1 MNLKDL
7 EQKSVDELM
16 RKFSDNKD
24 ELFLQIVNADSIL
37 GLSDKEKSFYIAR
50 YKGMSDAEIAEA
62 IGMNH
67 NTVRSHQ
74 FLLRKKVLEAK
85 LTLLLWNLSMADSEK
100 KKISISKKTEKP
112 RPDERLPGLDENGHV
127 YDFFTKAQVHD
138 KLKPIHHA
146 SVIILV
152 AQRGA
157 DGVMRFLVCTKSSKM
172 LTISGMDAIGKTY
185 LDVMGGHV
193 EEQDGD
199 VAIGELLPNNAYFGA
214 AVREFLEEVNIK
226 SSKPLVLKP
235 ENLVYLYTDEG
246 DRPLYP
252 DLYNLETSQVF
263 VARLPDNIAK
273 ENTLVRDSWADS
285 YGVLHRWRFPS
296 QFLTFD
302 ELIALAGSGKDNVFL
317 MDAAQRVM
325 ERLSEDTK
333 LKEKLFEILETTEP
347 VY

>member
-16 RKFSDNKD
+16 QEFADNKD
-24 ELFLQIVNADSIL
+24 ELFIKIVNADSIL

-62 IGMNH
+62 IGMNY

-85 LTLLLWNLSMADSEK
+85 LTLLLWNLSMADSEQK
-100 KKISISKKTEKP
+100 QINVSKKIEKP
-112 RPDERLPGLDENGHV
+112 RPDERLPGLDKNGRV
-127 YDFFTKAQVHD
+127 YGFYTKAQLHD

-185 LDVMGGHV
+185 IDVMGGHV
-193 EEQDGD
+193 EELDGE
-199 VAIGELLPNNAYFGA
+199 VTIGKELPKSAYFKA
-214 AVREFLEEVNIK
+214 AVREFLEEVNVK

-252 DLYNLETSQVF
+252 DLYNHETSQVF
-263 VARLPDNIAK
+263 VARLPAMPQKNIL
-273 ENTLVRDSWADS
+273 TRDAWSDS
-285 YGVLHRWRFPS
+285 FGALHKWRFPS

-302 ELIALAGSGKDNVFL
+302 ELITLADGGKDNVFL
-317 MDAAQRVM
+317 MDAAQRVV
-325 ERLSEDTK
+325 ERLSEDPQ
-333 LKEKLFEILETTEP
+333 LKEKLFELLETTEP
-347 VY
+347 IY